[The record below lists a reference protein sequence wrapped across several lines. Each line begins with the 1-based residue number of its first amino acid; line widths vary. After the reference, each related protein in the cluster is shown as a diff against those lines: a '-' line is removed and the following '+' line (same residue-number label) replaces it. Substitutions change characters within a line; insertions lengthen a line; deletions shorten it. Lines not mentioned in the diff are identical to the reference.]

1 MIAIEINSGQL
12 KRLRVATGKAKKS
25 FGKELAAAINQ
36 TAKKTRLNIGR
47 DIRKTVNLKKD
58 KVEKQIS
65 LRVTATSETP
75 RAVVSLS
82 ESARE
87 GLQHFGARQD
97 KRGVSYK
104 ISKQGGRKRVNG
116 AFMGPKPGQLAP
128 KLYGGVFKRATKMRL
143 PIIKLYGVSPF
154 GAYAKNDFESIEVVF
169 ISKNL
174 QAQIDRRI
182 NLNILRANGLVKR

>member
-116 AFMGPKPGQLAP
+116 AFMGPRPGQLAP
-128 KLYGGVFKRATKMRL
+128 KLYGGVFKRAKKMRL